1 MKKTESFFEEE
12 MRDPEF
18 KKLFYEAEKTLDI
31 EIQFLKALKEK
42 EITYE
47 EFAEKLGTKRSNVC
61 RDLKGKAIQRA
72 SLHRIRRM
80 ANALDMELIIK
91 LIPRADSKKQLESQH
106 L

>member
-1 MKKTESFFEEE
+1 MEKNESLFEKE

-18 KKLFYEAEKTLDI
+18 RELFYEAKKNLDI

-42 EITYE
+42 NMTYE

-72 SLHRIRRM
+72 SLQRIRKM
-80 ANALDMELIIK
+80 ANALDMDLDIK
-91 LIPRADSKKQLESQH
+91 LVSRSEDALT
-106 L
+106 